1 VKTFEV
7 TAPDGKTYEVT
18 GPDGS
23 TAEQALAQVQ
33 AQLSGAKA
41 EKPRGTAFA
50 MKPGEAGFGAPGVP
64 AGFSLP
70 PVMGAT
76 DEEMLDEL
84 SRTGELKYGDS
95 LPYGAAKVGASIAG
109 YAGGGAAGATALE
122 GMVRQTALVHNLD
135 KAVKAGAITED
146 RAWEIFAKEMVAGS
160 TEDFAW
166 NAAIPFLGA
175 LAQRTPGLRPL
186 IQKFAQKIGSKIHRT
201 PEGKIIPADEVRQ
214 REMKVARL
222 QAQTPTPA
230 AKQAVGDLA
239 ARTDDYLPTPGQVTG
254 EAGFGERVGRAA
266 DPDQFAKQETAL
278 QDAAEGMRE
287 KALGVTLDPAAPSLR
302 GDIGATIQGVAE
314 AAEKAMKTRLRPT
327 FQAADNLGVKVD
339 FSGVVARAKAA
350 LAADAKVPGGR
361 LAPQEREAIST
372 LVADLTKRQQNAR
385 FVGPPKVSPEAALD
399 FISRQKEKLRSVTA
413 DWKPSA
419 FYDTIVNGFVKDA
432 DGAYS
437 AAATMAG
444 KPEVAIALKGARD
457 QYREMMETVYEDAV
471 KQALKTN
478 KPEDIG
484 RFFWQSGNVS
494 EPKQLQ
500 KLLALAQREGA
511 ITGAGAWELNRKMTQ
526 GFLQEAVSNIDSAA
540 RWSTTLREKPG
551 LRDTW
556 NTLTSA
562 PGGKELRAAMEVLE
576 EAAKIATRG
585 SAPVNVGGVP
595 IKRAA
600 SGGLGVS
607 YVTGALHPGMLAT
620 GAAIVPMTRMI
631 GTAYAQGNK
640 GILNMIMRSLRASSA
655 GTAAGAKAA
664 QAAWPE
670 LQRFAAE
677 NGIDLSAGGPSG
689 ASEPDPTAQ

>member
-1 VKTFEV
+1 MREATLVPAGQPTREAIGG
-7 TAPDGKTYEVT
+7 TI
-18 GPDGS
+18 
-23 TAEQALAQVQ
+23 QALA
-33 AQLSGAKA
+33 
-41 EKPRGTAFA
+41 
-50 MKPGEAGFGAPGVP
+50 
-64 AGFSLP
+64 
-70 PVMGAT
+70 
-76 DEEMLDEL
+76 
-84 SRTGELKYGDS
+84 
-95 LPYGAAKVGASIAG
+95 
-109 YAGGGAAGATALE
+109 
-122 GMVRQTALVHNLD
+122 
-135 KAVKAGAITED
+135 
-146 RAWEIFAKEMVAGS
+146 
-160 TEDFAW
+160 
-166 NAAIPFLGA
+166 
-175 LAQRTPGLRPL
+175 
-186 IQKFAQKIGSKIHRT
+186 
-201 PEGKIIPADEVRQ
+201 
-214 REMKVARL
+214 
-222 QAQTPTPA
+222 
-230 AKQAVGDLA
+230 
-239 ARTDDYLPTPGQVTG
+239 
-254 EAGFGERVGRAA
+254 
-266 DPDQFAKQETAL
+266 ET
-278 QDAAEGMRE
+278 
-287 KALGVTLDPAAPSLR
+287 T
-302 GDIGATIQGVAE
+302 
-314 AAEKAMKTRLRPT
+314 EKAMKVRLRPV
-327 FQAADNLGVKVD
+327 FQNADNLGVKVD
-339 FSGVVARAKAA
+339 FDDVLVRAKAA
-350 LAADAKVPGGR
+350 VAADSAVPGGR
-361 LAPQEREAIST
+361 LLPAERADLEK
-372 LVADLTKRQQNAR
+372 LVAQLDEASGKGLTA
-385 FVGPPKVSPEAALD
+385 EAALD
-399 FISRQKEKLRSVTA
+399 FISRQKEKIRGITSDA
-413 DWKPSA
+413 KPSK
-419 FYDTIVNGFVKDA
+419 FYETIVSGFTKSADDA
-432 DGAYS
+432 FTV
-437 AAATMAG
+437 AAARAG

-500 KLLALAQREGA
+500 KLLALAQREGKMTA
-511 ITGAGAWELNRKMTQ
+511 QGTQDLNRAMAR
-526 GFLQEAVSNIDSAA
+526 GFLQEAVPNIDSAA